1 MNTPARV
8 VVMLSGSGS
17 NLQAILDATA
27 SRHFPAEVVGVISD
41 KPQAYGLERARSAGI
56 PARCVER
63 RGFANSA
70 EFERGLESA
79 IDAFNPDFVA
89 LAGFMR
95 ILRGDLTRR
104 FAGRMLNI
112 HPSLLPK
119 HKGLDTH
126 QRALDDGDIE
136 HGCTV
141 HLVTPELDAGPAIIQ
156 ATLSIGESTDA
167 DTLARRVL
175 QLEHV
180 IYPMALRWL
189 AEGRLQTASERILL
203 DGLPLDGPVVM
214 PADTLLG

>member
-27 SRHFPAEVVGVISD
+27 SRRFPAEVVGVISD
-41 KPQAYGLERARSAGI
+41 KSQAYGLERARLAGI
-56 PARCVER
+56 PARCIER
-63 RGFANSA
+63 RAFADRA
-70 EFERGLESA
+70 EFERGIEKA

-126 QRALDDGDIE
+126 QRALDEGDIE

-141 HLVTPELDAGPAIIQ
+141 HLVTPELDAGPGIIQ
-156 ATLSIGESTDA
+156 ATLPIGETSDA

-203 DGLPLDGPVVM
+203 DGLPLDAPVVM

>member
-1 MNTPARV
+1 MSMPARV

-41 KPQAYGLERARSAGI
+41 KPEAYGLERARSAAI
-56 PARCVER
+56 PTHCVER
-63 RGFANSA
+63 SAYSSRA
-70 EFERGLESA
+70 EFENGLEAA
-79 IDAFNPDFVA
+79 IDTLDPDYVV

-95 ILRGDLTRR
+95 ILRGDLPRR

-126 QRALDDGDIE
+126 QRALDEGDIE

-141 HLVTPELDAGPAIIQ
+141 HFVTPELDAGPGIIQ
-156 ATLSIGESTDA
+156 ATLLVGDTSDA
-167 DTLARRVL
+167 DTLAGRVL

-189 AEGRLQTASERILL
+189 AEGRLRSSGERILL

-214 PADTLLG
+214 NADTLLG